1 MHNCFH
7 YLRRI
12 PFILEFIFIFFFVRV
27 RPLVLAV
34 KLWAKHHRINEAKN
48 QTLSSYTLTLMVIHY
63 LQSGTSPKVNKSQ
76 EIFFLIKFIITDTLY
91 IAVENTCLLKR
102 LFLPQV
108 LPCLHRL
115 YPETFFSSSDIFCL
129 SYLDSPRFRSEN
141 QDSAGS
147 LLVGFFKYY
156 SSETLFNTRRFQS
169 LRIIKRIFNLILS
182 DAPYKELNAC
192 FTTI

>member
-1 MHNCFH
+1 M
-7 YLRRI
+7 
-12 PFILEFIFIFFFVRV
+12 
-27 RPLVLAV
+27 
-34 KLWAKHHRINEAKN
+34 
-48 QTLSSYTLTLMVIHY
+48 
-63 LQSGTSPKVNKSQ
+63 
-76 EIFFLIKFIITDTLY
+76 
-91 IAVENTCLLKR
+91 
-102 LFLPQV
+102 FLPQV

-192 FTTI
+192 FIIIFNIYLKQWGRNRFFYLKRDKFPLLSLLLISASHFSLQNHNWKISIFNIFCLDIGFKG